1 VINLGNDYNALYNFS
16 NNKVN
21 FNKKIIE
28 KISDKKIKMIIFKEH
43 FNDISIFNLKS
54 DCIYNYIEFRD
65 NRQTRN
71 PFLYGQKN
79 YSYIYFENGD
89 LIKCFGL

>member
-1 VINLGNDYNALYNFS
+1 
-16 NNKVN
+16 
-21 FNKKIIE
+21 
-28 KISDKKIKMIIFKEH
+28 M
-43 FNDISIFNLKS
+43 FNLKS
-54 DCIYNYIEFRD
+54 DCTYNYIEFKD

-71 PFLYGQKN
+71 LFLYGKKK